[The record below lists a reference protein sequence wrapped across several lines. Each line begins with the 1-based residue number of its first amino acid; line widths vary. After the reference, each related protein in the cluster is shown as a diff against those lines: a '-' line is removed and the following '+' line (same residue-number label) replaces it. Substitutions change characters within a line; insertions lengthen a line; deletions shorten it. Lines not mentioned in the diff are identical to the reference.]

1 MRYLVI
7 GDSNSMHI
15 YNFVKTVLLPMGFEV
30 HLLTLS
36 ILPLRDEYRS
46 FYIENNV
53 TIHSVFE
60 KNYKGLNK
68 TDRIHRIL
76 NLLRKIWLMHDVP
89 KVDICHVQS
98 VYITSLM
105 MVLLNRRKF
114 KRLIL
119 SYWGGDI
126 EDRSEFLVKT
136 RAKCFEFCDAI
147 TVTVQQ
153 TLNEFRELY
162 GNKYDEKLHICRFAT
177 NGLNC
182 INELSKKVTREDCRA
197 AYNIPKDKI
206 CITCGYS
213 AYAEQHQE
221 QCLEEIQK
229 LPEELRKKIFAI
241 VPMQYGRFDEAYI
254 KRVEETKEK
263 CDFDCVVLDEY
274 VPFEMSAKLAIATD
288 IYLHLRDTDAFSNA
302 LKEHI
307 YAGSRVIT
315 GEWLKYI
322 ELEQMNAPFESISS
336 ISDLS
341 SVLEN
346 KIKVFKISDEI
357 DLFKPIYDMYSTE
370 NIINQ
375 WKSIINFASEQ
386 KRQEK

>member
-1 MRYLVI
+1 MKYLVI

-15 YNFVKTVLLPMGFEV
+15 YNFVKTVLLPMDFEV

-36 ILPLRDEYRS
+36 ILPLREEYRS

-68 TDRIHRIL
+68 TDRLHRIL

-105 MVLLNRRKF
+105 MVLLNKRKF
-114 KRLIL
+114 KKLIL

-153 TLNEFRELY
+153 TLNEFKELY
-162 GNKYDEKLHICRFAT
+162 GSRYDEKLHVCRFAT

-182 INELSKKVTREDCRA
+182 INELSKKVTRKECRDS
-197 AYNIPKDKI
+197 YNIPSDKI
-206 CITCGYS
+206 AITCGYS

-229 LPEELRKKIFAI
+229 LPEDLRKKIFAI
-241 VPMQYGRFDEAYI
+241 VPMQYGRFDQAYI
-254 KRVEETKEK
+254 EKVEAIKEK
-263 CDFDCVVLDEY
+263 CDFDCVILDEY
-274 VPFEMSAKLAIATD
+274 VPFEMSARLAIATD

-307 YAGSRVIT
+307 YAGSKVIT

-322 ELEQMNAPFESISS
+322 ELEQMKAPFESIPS
-336 ISDLS
+336 IDMLT

-346 KIKVFKISDEI
+346 KLKGFNIDNEI
-357 DLFKPIYDMYSTE
+357 NLFEPIYELYSTE
-370 NIINQ
+370 NIISQ
-375 WKSIINFASEQ
+375 WKTIINFVLE
-386 KRQEK
+386 

>member
-1 MRYLVI
+1 MKYLVI

-36 ILPLRDEYRS
+36 ILPLREEYRS

-53 TIHSVFE
+53 TLHSVFE

-68 TDRIHRIL
+68 TDRVHRIL

-136 RAKCFEFCDAI
+136 RAKCFEFSDAI

-182 INELSKKVTREDCRA
+182 INELSQKVTREHCREC
-197 AYNIPKDKI
+197 YNIPADKV

-229 LPEELRKKIFAI
+229 LPEELRKKVFAI
-241 VPMQYGRFDEAYI
+241 VPMQYGRFDQAYI
-254 KRVEETKEK
+254 DKVEETKEK
-263 CDFDCVVLDEY
+263 CDFDCVILDEY

-307 YAGSRVIT
+307 YAGSKVIT

-322 ELEQMNAPFESISS
+322 ELEQMEAPFESISS
-336 ISDLS
+336 IDCLTDALEKK
-341 SVLEN
+341 LEN
-346 KIKVFKISDEI
+346 FEADKEI
-357 DLFKPIYDMYSTE
+357 NLFQPIYEMYSTE
-370 NIINQ
+370 NIISQ
-375 WKSIINFASEQ
+375 WKGIINSAL
-386 KRQEK
+386 K